1 MGPAQAIRTC
11 FAKSLQSS
19 GRASRSE
26 YWWFAAFVGI
36 LTTLTPAVALESSGH
51 LTLNALVGL
60 IMLTPVLSAGSR
72 RFQDVSRSRWL
83 FLALTLATGIGF
95 SLSFDLRTVKYY
107 EVTALQLL
115 GFAATW
121 FAGLWMFSILIDAP
135 SSGPN
140 SYGPNPLEV
149 TK

>member
-11 FAKSLQSS
+11 LRKSFQFS

-26 YWWFAAFVGI
+26 YWWFAAFVAV
-36 LTTLTPAVALESSGH
+36 LTALTPAIVLEPSGH
-51 LTLNALVGL
+51 LTLTALAGL
-60 IMLTPVLSAGSR
+60 IFLIPGLSAGSR
-72 RFQDVSRSRWL
+72 RFQDVGRSRWL
-83 FLALTLATGIGF
+83 FLALTAATSIGF

-107 EVTALQLL
+107 EVTAPQLL

-121 FAGLWMFSILIDAP
+121 FAGLWVFSILIDNP
-135 SSGPN
+135 TPGPN

>member
-11 FAKSLQSS
+11 LAKSFQFS
-19 GRASRSE
+19 GRASRPE
-26 YWWFAAFVGI
+26 NWWFAIFVGV
-36 LTTLTPAVALESSGH
+36 LTAIIPAIMLERSGH
-51 LTLNALVGL
+51 LALNALVGL
-60 IMLTPVLSAGSR
+60 IVLMPSLSAGSW
-72 RFQDVSRSRWL
+72 RFQDVGRSRWL
-83 FLALTLATGIGF
+83 FLALSAATIIGF

-107 EVTALQLL
+107 DVTAPQLL

-121 FAGLWMFSILIDAP
+121 LAGLWMFSILIDDP
-135 SSGPN
+135 TPGPN